1 MLLKIYLGTVIIA
14 VISLLLVYF
23 RMFLYRKEIKEVR
36 KEIKEVRKENPN
48 KKINKT
54 IDGVIRIILC
64 IIIPILNI
72 ILILGAIVNLIMPSE
87 KFIKNMN

>member
-14 VISLLLVYF
+14 VISLLLVCF
-23 RMFLYRKEIKEVR
+23 RMFLYR

-48 KKINKT
+48 KKINKR
-54 IDGVIRIILC
+54 IDGVMTLILF

-72 ILILGAIVNLIMPSE
+72 IFILGAIVNLIISSE
-87 KFIKNMN
+87 KFIENTN

>member
-36 KEIKEVRKENPN
+36 KENPN
-48 KKINKT
+48 KKINKR
-54 IDGVIRIILC
+54 IDGVMTLILF

-72 ILILGAIVNLIMPSE
+72 IFILAAILNLIMTSE

>member
-23 RMFLYRKEIKEVR
+23 RMFLYR

-72 ILILGAIVNLIMPSE
+72 IFILAAILNLIMPRE

>member
-36 KEIKEVRKENPN
+36 KENPN

-54 IDGVIRIILC
+54 IDRVMIIILW

-72 ILILGAIVNLIMPSE
+72 ILILGAIVNLIISSE
-87 KFIKNMN
+87 KFIENMN

>member
-36 KEIKEVRKENPN
+36 KENPN
-48 KKINKT
+48 KKINKR
-54 IDGVIRIILC
+54 IDGVMTLILF

-72 ILILGAIVNLIMPSE
+72 IFILAAILNLIMPSE

>member
-36 KEIKEVRKENPN
+36 KENPN
-48 KKINKT
+48 KKINKR
-54 IDGVIRIILC
+54 IDGVMTLILF

-72 ILILGAIVNLIMPSE
+72 ILILGSILNLIMPSE

>member
-36 KEIKEVRKENPN
+36 KENPS
-48 KKINKT
+48 KKINKI
-54 IDGVIRIILC
+54 IDGVEIDGI
-64 IIIPILNI
+64 
-72 ILILGAIVNLIMPSE
+72 
-87 KFIKNMN
+87 

>member
-1 MLLKIYLGTVIIA
+1 MLLKIDLGTVIIA

-36 KEIKEVRKENPN
+36 KENPN
-48 KKINKT
+48 KKINKK

-72 ILILGAIVNLIMPSE
+72 ILILAAILNLIMPSE

>member
-36 KEIKEVRKENPN
+36 KENPN
-48 KKINKT
+48 KKINKI
-54 IDGVIRIILC
+54 IDGVIIIILC

-72 ILILGAIVNLIMPSE
+72 ILILGAILNLIMPSE

>member
-36 KEIKEVRKENPN
+36 KENPS

-54 IDGVIRIILC
+54 IDGVM
-64 IIIPILNI
+64 IIIIFGYVTMMVVTKNYNKNI
-72 ILILGAIVNLIMPSE
+72 
-87 KFIKNMN
+87 

>member
-36 KEIKEVRKENPN
+36 KENPN

-54 IDGVIRIILC
+54 IDRVMIIIIF

-72 ILILGAIVNLIMPSE
+72 IFILASIVNLIIPSE